1 MSIREKDFA
10 YVPIHK
16 FKDSRIY
23 SDEREEEK
31 GKSLGV
37 CLWGPPGCGKS
48 SGFAHVKNILE
59 VEEIILFNSDDF
71 TEFLVTTF
79 FMKTYLQLCKEK
91 HSVYKE
97 APQLIAT
104 FAEKELSFKNSVRES
119 KFDALCMM
127 ARHYGE
133 ISGDM
138 IPQSLYL
145 LLNNYMASKFG
156 EFIDEKQWDEFN
168 AFWLST
174 KHIRFEDFL
183 NPGAA
188 LYEFGP
194 WWAKKNGKFF
204 VVETTGR
211 TWNEKFHKWA
221 FGGIRN
227 LLYIPF
233 VHDLAALC
241 KRVEARQSQFGNP
254 SPDFVKD
261 VFNVAYGQNLISAID
276 SKLYDQIIVQGNSNV
291 NYIMMSLEKFNTGDT
306 NGYVLVKEFASD
318 IKEAIYIQALLHA
331 MYIPPHMHHANT
343 LMYDVDSKAW
353 KSHDL

>member
-1 MSIREKDFA
+1 MSVAGKDST

-16 FKDSRIY
+16 FKGTERY
-23 SDEREEEK
+23 SDKDGESK
-31 GKSLGV
+31 SKSLGV

-59 VEEIILFNSDDF
+59 VEKLILFNSDDF

-79 FMKTYLQLCKEK
+79 FMKTYSQLCKEK
-91 HSVYKE
+91 HHVYAD
-97 APQLIAT
+97 APHLIKD
-104 FAEKELSFKNSVRES
+104 FAEKELNFKNSVRDS
-119 KFDALCMM
+119 KFDALCVM
-127 ARHYGE
+127 AHNYGE
-133 ISGDM
+133 ISVEM
-138 IPQSLYL
+138 IPESLYM
-145 LLNNYMASKFG
+145 LLNNYMVSKFG
-156 EFIDEKQWDEFN
+156 EYIDESQWDEFN
-168 AFWLST
+168 AFWLSARRV
-174 KHIRFEDFL
+174 RFEDFL

-194 WWAKKNGKFF
+194 WWARKNDKSF
-204 VVETTGR
+204 VLETTGR

-221 FGGIRN
+221 FDGIHN

-241 KRVEARQSQFGNP
+241 KRVEARQDQFGNP

-261 VFNVAYGQNLISAID
+261 VFNAAYGKNLISAID
-276 SKLYDQIIVQGNSNV
+276 SKLYDQIIVQGNGNV
-291 NYIMMSLEKFNTGDT
+291 NYIMMSLERFNTGDV

-331 MYIPPHMHHANT
+331 MYIPSHMHDANT
-343 LMYDVDSKAW
+343 LIYDVDSKTW
-353 KSHDL
+353 KSH